1 MKVIVYGGIHWDRS
15 GKIRWLL
22 EELGV
27 KHDDHWL
34 DVEKGDRESA
44 SYLKVNPL
52 GRIPAVTFDGVPMI
66 ESGAICAYLTDRYL
80 GKGLA
85 PALDSEL
92 RKSYQQ
98 WMYLAVT
105 VDSFSSRLS
114 IIEDIPA
121 GEVLDQ
127 KMGAYIT
134 EVKDYV
140 DFLGASLEKNDYLI
154 GEFSTADI
162 CVGYHLY
169 IASLWPELNDIFESN
184 KNVSAYLKRLK
195 ARQAAKTSKVFS
207 YEA

>member
-1 MKVIVYGGIHWDRS
+1 MRVTVYGGSHYDRS

-34 DVEKGDRESA
+34 DSEKGDLESE

-52 GRIPAVTFDGVPMI
+52 GRIPAVTFDGVPMV

-80 GKGLA
+80 EKGLA
-85 PALDSEL
+85 PALDSEQ

-98 WMYLAVT
+98 WMYFAVSL
-105 VDSFSSRLS
+105 DSFASRIS

-121 GEVLDQ
+121 GDVLDQ
-127 KMGAYIT
+127 KLGAYIT

-140 DFLGASLEKNDYLI
+140 AFLGASLEKKDYLA
-154 GEFSTADI
+154 GNFSTADI

-195 ARQAAKTSKVFS
+195 SRPAAQTSKVFS
-207 YEA
+207 YEP